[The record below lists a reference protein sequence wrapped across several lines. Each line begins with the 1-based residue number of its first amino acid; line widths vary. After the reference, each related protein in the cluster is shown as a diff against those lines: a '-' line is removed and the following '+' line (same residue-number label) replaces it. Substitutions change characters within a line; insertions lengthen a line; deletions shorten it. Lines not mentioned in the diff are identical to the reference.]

1 MFLKSTGFELF
12 AKIMGGNYVFWWL
25 VHINFNSASYLNQ
38 YLNNTYMIISDLTN
52 PEAIFDCYLPI
63 FS

>member
-12 AKIMGGNYVFWWL
+12 AKIMGGNYVFWCS
-25 VHINFNSASYLNQ
+25 VHINFNSASHLKQ
-38 YLNNTYMIISDLTN
+38 YLTDAYIIIPDLTN
-52 PEAIFDCYLPI
+52 PEPIFNSYLPI